1 MTERAL
7 LAQAAALAA
16 PWMTFPNPRVG
27 CLIVDSQGQIVGQGA
42 HHAAGQAH
50 AEVNALA
57 VAGER
62 ARGGTAYVTLE
73 PCAHM
78 GRTGPCAQALIDAGI
93 ARVVI
98 GVADPNPVAAGG
110 AIMLRTAGVDV
121 DFVMSPESRAVNE
134 AWLHAMATGRPFV
147 TLKLATTIDGRVA
160 AAEGVETSI
169 SNEATRLRVHQLRAR
184 VDAVLVGANT
194 AEVDDPQLNVRA
206 LEVPIQPRRFVMGQ
220 RELPGHLWMFTEGA
234 PAEQLRTRS
243 PEAALAAL
251 HARQIRHLLIEGG
264 PTLARAFLQAGLV
277 EECIWITAP
286 KVFAAGP
293 SAIGAPPLRET
304 LAWNRR
310 ETVDVE
316 GDLWSYLRP
325 V

>member
-1 MTERAL
+1 MTEREL
-7 LAQAAALAA
+7 LARAATLAA

-27 CLIVDSQGQIVGQGA
+27 CLIVDSQGQVVGQGA
-42 HHAAGQAH
+42 HHAAGEAH
-50 AEVNALA
+50 AEVNALL

-73 PCAHM
+73 PCAHF

-98 GVADPNPVAAGG
+98 GVADPNPIAAGG
-110 AIMLRTAGVDV
+110 AAMLRTAGVDV
-121 DFVMSPESRAVNE
+121 DFVASPESAAVNE
-134 AWLHAMATGRPFV
+134 AWLHAMRSGRPFV
-147 TLKLATTIDGRVA
+147 TLKMATTLDGRVA
-160 AAEGVETSI
+160 ATTGVETPI
-169 SNEATRLRVHQLRAR
+169 SNAASRLRVHELRAR
-184 VDAVLVGANT
+184 VDAVLVGTGT
-194 AEVDDPQLNVRA
+194 AEIDDPRLTVR
-206 LEVPIQPRRFVMGQ
+206 EVAVLVQPRRFVMGH
-220 RELPGHLWMFTEGA
+220 RELPGHLWMFTEGV
-234 PAEQLRTRS
+234 PAEQLRTQD
-243 PEAALAAL
+243 PVAALAVL
-251 HARQIRHLLIEGG
+251 HAHQIRHVLLEGG

-277 EECIWITAP
+277 DECIWITAP

-293 SAIGAPPLRET
+293 SAIGSPALESVHS
-304 LAWNRR
+304 WSRR